1 MTQVA
6 ILLSLAIAAMGA
18 IGIVSPDTM
27 LQIGRPFET
36 LYGSTAV
43 HLILGGALVL
53 AAPRSRAPRALLVVG
68 LGSFVTG
75 LLELFLG
82 VPLGRAGHD
91 WSVAQ
96 GDAFLRICAVF
107 ILALGSGFTFLLWPR
122 SSTA

>member
-27 LQIGRPFET
+27 LQVGRPFET

-53 AAPRSRAPRALLVVG
+53 AAPRSRAPRAVLVVG
-68 LGSFVTG
+68 LSSFVTG
-75 LLELFLG
+75 LLEIFLE
-82 VPLGRAGHD
+82 VPLGRGPHD
-91 WSVAQ
+91 WAVTQ
-96 GDAFLRICAVF
+96 GNLFLRICAVF
-107 ILALGSGFTFLLWPR
+107 FLAFGSGFTFLLWPR
-122 SSTA
+122 SSAA